1 MKRSMKFQLAA
12 FAIATAL
19 SGVVLAGDSEPKWWH
34 GHGHGGGGVAAIGRP
49 GDPKKV
55 TRTVDVEMTDDMRFT
70 PAVITVKKGETIR
83 FNVRNLGK
91 VRHEM
96 VLGTE
101 GELKEHYQMML
112 KMPEMEHADRNAITL
127 ESGKSGEIIWQFTK
141 FGSVSFA
148 CLLPGHHE
156 AGMKGSVV
164 VK

>member
-1 MKRSMKFQLAA
+1 
-12 FAIATAL
+12 
-19 SGVVLAGDSEPKWWH
+19 
-34 GHGHGGGGVAAIGRP
+34 
-49 GDPKKV
+49 
-55 TRTVDVEMTDDMRFT
+55 
-70 PAVITVKKGETIR
+70 
-83 FNVRNLGK
+83 
-91 VRHEM
+91 M